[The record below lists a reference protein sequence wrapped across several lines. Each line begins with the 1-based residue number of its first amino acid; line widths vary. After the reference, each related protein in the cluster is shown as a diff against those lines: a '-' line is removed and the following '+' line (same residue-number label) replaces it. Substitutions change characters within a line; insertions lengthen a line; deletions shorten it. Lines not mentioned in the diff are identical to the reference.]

1 MEAGGWGRG
10 VQAGEA
16 DRQRTLDHVVIAIL
30 QSHKAVLV
38 RISYLQDREGSLIKL
53 LLMPQRDS
61 LVYGF
66 PKPLAPSSEVLSLII
81 LSLTSI
87 CTLQNMPLPA
97 QP

>member
-1 MEAGGWGRG
+1 MQSWDKNNSFQRFRFRKAWVEVGGGGRG

-66 PKPLAPSSEVLSLII
+66 
-81 LSLTSI
+81 
-87 CTLQNMPLPA
+87 QNHWLHPQRFFP
-97 QP
+97 